1 MLTLFS
7 FGNRSKRLINILA
20 QQKPAATAEIRGN
33 RDHPKLYGIVAF
45 YAADKGVIV
54 VAELRGIPAGTNSCN
69 SPVLGFH
76 IHEQGRCSGSPISPI
91 SDTGGHYNPQNCPHP
106 YHAGDLPPLFSNNG
120 FAWMAFYTERFTVD
134 EIIGRAVIVH
144 DSSDD
149 FKSQPSGDSGN
160 RIGCGEIVRR

>member
-76 IHEQGRCSGSPISPI
+76 IHEQGRCSGSPSPF
-91 SDTGGHYNPQNCPHP
+91 SDTGVTIT
-106 YHAGDLPPLFSNNG
+106 L
-120 FAWMAFYTERFTVD
+120 R
-134 EIIGRAVIVH
+134 
-144 DSSDD
+144 
-149 FKSQPSGDSGN
+149 
-160 RIGCGEIVRR
+160 IVRIPITQATYHRFLAITVLPGWLSIPNVLQLMGLSEEL